1 MSDFDASFFRFLDI
15 FIMLICDFFSS
26 AFVIFDSNQNAFMS

>member
-15 FIMLICDFFSS
+15 FIMLICDFFFHLRLLFLI
-26 AFVIFDSNQNAFMS
+26 AIKIPL